1 MDIRKII
8 NEWDPYSLF
17 PYAPENEY
25 ETEIKKIESFVSR
38 NNVKTDLSEFIKSIF
53 DFEDIS
59 KEKRNL
65 DNIVEK
71 IYKMPKRSLKREAE
85 KAERMELDWIN
96 TCSNS

>member
-1 MDIRKII
+1 MAKMDIRKII

-25 ETEIKKIESFVSR
+25 ESEIKKIESFVST

-59 KEKRNL
+59 EDKKTL
-65 DNIVEK
+65 DDIVEK
-71 IYKMPKRSLKREAE
+71 I
-85 KAERMELDWIN
+85 IIV
-96 TCSNS
+96 

>member
-1 MDIRKII
+1 MIKMDVRKII

-25 ETEIKKIESFVSR
+25 ELEIKKIESFVST

-59 KEKRNL
+59 EDKKTL
-65 DNIVEK
+65 DDIVEK
-71 IYKMPKRSLKREAE
+71 IL
-85 KAERMELDWIN
+85 LV
-96 TCSNS
+96 

>member
-1 MDIRKII
+1 MAKMDIRKII

-25 ETEIKKIESFVSR
+25 ESEIKKIETFVST

-59 KEKRNL
+59 EDKKTL
-65 DNIVEK
+65 DDIVEN
-71 IYKMPKRSLKREAE
+71 
-85 KAERMELDWIN
+85 ME
-96 TCSNS
+96 